1 MLNIKNFSM
10 KIGNKQIIENI
21 NIDVNDGEI
30 VAIVGESGSGKT
42 MTALNV
48 VGLTPPGTVVE
59 GEIMLDGE
67 SLLER
72 KKNDYSVSIVFQEP
86 MTSLN
91 PLMKAGEQI
100 DEVLKLHT
108 ELGRKE
114 RYNKIIKMLK
124 NVELIRAKE
133 IYNKYPHE
141 LSGGMRQRIMI
152 AMAMINNPKLL
163 ILDEPTT
170 ALDPNVQEQII
181 EIIKKLNKQEKT
193 SMIFISHDLN
203 IVKNIAN
210 KIVVMNE
217 GRIVESGTKDEVVR
231 TPKHEYT
238 IKLLNAMPKGKKMRR
253 TSNDDSPM
261 IMISDVD
268 LYYYENRKKNIYN
281 TSIDFN
287 VYRGEILGLVGRSGA
302 GKTSLA
308 KAILGI
314 NKNYSGKIIKNVN
327 RCAMVFQ
334 DPLSSLNPVRTI
346 RWILSEPL
354 KVQKKYTKE
363 EINME
368 IKRIINEVGLE
379 EEHFDRYPSE
389 LSGGQRQR
397 VCIALALLSEA
408 EFIVADEPVSALD
421 VTVQAQILDLL
432 LNVQK
437 EYGVTIMFI
446 SHELR
451 VVEKICDRII
461 EI

>member
-1 MLNIKNFSM
+1 MLSIKNFSM
-10 KIGNKQIIENI
+10 KIGNKQIIKDI
-21 NIDVNDGEI
+21 NIDVKDGEI

-48 VGLTPPGTVVE
+48 MGLIPPESVTN

-67 SLLER
+67 SILDRE
-72 KKNDYSVSIVFQEP
+72 KNDYSVAIVFQEP

-100 DEVLKLHT
+100 EEVLKIHT
-108 ELGRKE
+108 TLNRKE
-114 RYNKIIKMLK
+114 RYKKVIKMLK
-124 NVELIRAKE
+124 KVELIRTKE

-181 EIIKKLNKQEKT
+181 DIIRKLNKEEKT
-193 SMIFISHDLN
+193 SMMFISHDLN
-203 IVKNIAN
+203 IVRNIAD

-217 GRIVESGTKDEVVR
+217 GRIVESGTKEEIFR
-231 TPKHEYT
+231 NPKDEYT
-238 IKLLNAMPKGKKMRR
+238 IKLLNAMPKGKKARS
-253 TSNDDSPM
+253 TNIDDKPM
-261 IMISDVD
+261 IKISDVE
-268 LYYYENRKKNIYN
+268 LYYYEKRKKNIFN

-287 VYRGEILGLVGRSGA
+287 IYRGEIVGLVGRSGA
-302 GKTSLA
+302 GKSSLS

-314 NKNYSGKIIKNVN
+314 NNNFSGKIQKNVN

-354 KVQKKYTKE
+354 KIMRKYSKE
-363 EINME
+363 EIKSE
-368 IKRIINEVGLE
+368 VERIIEKVGLE
-379 EEHFDRYPSE
+379 SEHLDRYPSE

-397 VCIALALLSEA
+397 VCIALALISEA
-408 EFIVADEPVSALD
+408 EFIIADEPVSALD
-421 VTVQAQILDLL
+421 VTVQAQIIDLL
-432 LNVQK
+432 LAVQR
-437 EYGVTIMFI
+437 EYGLTILFI
-446 SHELR
+446 SHDLR

>member
-1 MLNIKNFSM
+1 MLSIKNFSM
-10 KIGNKQIIENI
+10 KIGNKQIIEDI

-48 VGLTPPGTVVE
+48 VGLTPSDSVTE
-59 GEIMLDGE
+59 GEIILDGE
-67 SLLER
+67 SLLNR

-91 PLMKAGEQI
+91 PLVKAGEQVE
-100 DEVLKLHT
+100 EVLMLHT
-108 ELGRKE
+108 NLSKNE
-114 RYNKIIKMLK
+114 RYKRVIKMLK
-124 NVELIRAKE
+124 KVELIRAKE

-181 EIIKKLNKQEKT
+181 DIIKKLNKEEKT

-203 IVKNIAN
+203 LVRHLADR
-210 KIVVMNE
+210 IVVMNE
-217 GRIVESGTKDEVVR
+217 GRIVEAGSKEEIFRNPKD
-231 TPKHEYT
+231 EYT
-238 IKLLNAMPKGKKMRR
+238 IKLMNAMPKGKKMR
-253 TSNDDSPM
+253 SASIDDSPL
-261 IMISDVD
+261 IKISDVG
-268 LYYYENRKKNIYN
+268 LYYYENRRKNVYN

-287 VYRGEILGLVGRSGA
+287 IYRGEILGLVGRSGA
-302 GKTSLA
+302 GKTSLS

-314 NKNYSGKIIKNVN
+314 NKNYFGKIEKHVN

-346 RWILSEPL
+346 RWILSESL
-354 KVQKKYTKE
+354 KVRRKYSKQ
-363 EINME
+363 EIAQAAENI
-368 IKRIINEVGLE
+368 IKEVGLE
-379 EEHFDRYPSE
+379 PEHLDRYPSE

-397 VCIALALLSEA
+397 VCIAVAIISEA

-421 VTVQAQILDLL
+421 VTVQAQIIDLL

-437 EYGVTIMFI
+437 EYGLTILFI
-446 SHELR
+446 SHDLR

>member
-1 MLNIKNFSM
+1 MLSIKDFSM

-48 VGLTPPGTVVE
+48 VGLTPQGSTTE
-59 GEIMLDGE
+59 GEIILDGE
-67 SLLER
+67 SLLDR

-91 PLMKAGEQI
+91 PLVKAGEQI

-108 ELGRKE
+108 NLGKKE
-114 RYNKIIKMLK
+114 RYKRVIKMLRK
-124 NVELIRAKE
+124 VELIRAKE

-152 AMAMINNPKLL
+152 AMAMINNPKVL

-181 EIIKKLNKQEKT
+181 DIIKKLNKEEKT

-203 IVKNIAN
+203 LVKNLAD
-210 KIVVMNE
+210 KIVVMND
-217 GRIVESGTKDEVVR
+217 GKIVESGSKEDIFRSPKD
-231 TPKHEYT
+231 EYT
-238 IKLLNAMPKGKKMRR
+238 IKLMNAMPKGKKMR
-253 TSNDDSPM
+253 SANIDSEPM
-261 IMISDVD
+261 IKIADVS
-268 LYYYENRKKNIYN
+268 LYYYENRKKNVYN

-287 VYRGEILGLVGRSGA
+287 IYKGEILGLVGRSGS
-302 GKTSLA
+302 GKTSLS

-314 NKNYSGKIIKNVN
+314 NKNYRGKIEKNVK

-354 KVQKKYTKE
+354 KVQGKYTKE
-363 EINME
+363 EIE
-368 IKRIINEVGLE
+368 GALIKIIKEVGLE
-379 EEHFDRYPSE
+379 EEHLDRYPSE

-397 VCIALALLSEA
+397 VCIAVAIISEA

-421 VTVQAQILDLL
+421 VTVQAQIIDLL
-432 LNVQK
+432 LSVQR
-437 EYGVTIMFI
+437 EYGLTILFI
-446 SHELR
+446 SHDLR
-451 VVEKICDRII
+451 VVEKISDRII